1 MIAAT
6 TISSVSSREE
16 GVRREGPGEKGK
28 HCYGFFFIDYPHPPR
43 PPRPSPS
50 SLQTQCNVKWC
61 TCYLFPFPFLVER
74 EREKRQLCVCF
85 TTLWGVILD
94 LKKQN
99 TVCADIYT
107 KTHTHIRVVLFF
119 LLPARA
125 LDSTLRRKGR
135 KKGVVSAFADA
146 ALIPLATLET
156 SERAHTHT
164 VWRQLSSDISIKT
177 KHTRT
182 RPSLGWKRQ
191 IFILDI
197 FFFCL
202 LHNFQVKMQSALHAI
217 QLIATFIFCF
227 VPLRVK
233 S

>member
-1 MIAAT
+1 MA
-6 TISSVSSREE
+6 
-16 GVRREGPGEKGK
+16 
-28 HCYGFFFIDYPHPPR
+28 HMLFI
-43 PPRPSPS
+43 
-50 SLQTQCNVKWC
+50 
-61 TCYLFPFPFLVER
+61 PFPLFGRER
-74 EREKRQLCVCF
+74 ERKGNSVCASPPSGGLFWTLKNKTLCVPIS
-85 TTLWGVILD
+85 TR
-94 LKKQN
+94 KH
-99 TVCADIYT
+99 
-107 KTHTHIRVVLFF
+107 THTHSSSSFF

-164 VWRQLSSDISIKT
+164 QYGDSCPQTYPLRQNTHAHDLLFYLYST
-177 KHTRT
+177 
-182 RPSLGWKRQ
+182 
-191 IFILDI
+191 